1 MTAPGRLVL
10 VGTPI
15 GNLGDLAPRAAEA
28 LATADVVCCE
38 DTRRTGKLL
47 SLAGIE
53 RAPVRGRERAH
64 RGRARRPACST
75 AWTAASGWCSSPTPA
90 CRACPT
96 PASGWSPRPWRPGTR
111 SRSSPARRRRW
122 LRWWSAGCRR
132 DGSCSRASC
141 PARERPAPSDWPRSA
156 AEPRT
161 VVLYEAP
168 HRVARTLTDL
178 VAACGP
184 DRRVAVARELTKLH
198 EEVWRGTLAEAAA
211 WAADREPPGE
221 IVLVVDGRSGS
232 GAARRRGGARRRA
245 GRAGRRR
252 HGPGRGPRRRRPAV
266 GPTSP
271 GVRDRHV
278 GRARGP
284 VAVGHASGR
293 YIASAE
299 RRDR

>member
-53 RAPVRGRERAH
+53 RRPFVVVNEHTEVREIAPPARPPGPRRAGGARVRRRHAGRVRPRRAAGRGGGRGRAPG
-64 RGRARRPACST
+64 RGRAR
-75 AWTAASGWCSSPTPA
+75 
-90 CRACPT
+90 
-96 PASGWSPRPWRPGTR
+96 
-111 SRSSPARRRRW
+111 ARRRRW
-122 LRWWSAGCRR
+122 PRWWSAGCRR
-132 DGSCSRASC
+132 DGSCSRGSC
-141 PARERPAPSDWPRSA
+141 PARARPAPSDWPRSA

-161 VVLYEAP
+161 VVLFEAP

-198 EEVWRGTLAEAAA
+198 EEVWRGTLLEAAA
-211 WAADREPPGE
+211 WAAEREPPGE
-221 IVLVVDGRSGS
+221 IVLVVDGAPAA

-252 HGPGRGPRRRRPAV
+252 HGPRRGPRRRRPAV
-266 GPTSP
+266 GPPPP
-271 GVRDRHV
+271 GLRDRHV